1 MTASAI
7 IMKLKSTFG
16 RNVTLEVLMSSNVP
30 YKSSLLLGI
39 TKERGIELQ
48 TSSSIYP

>member
-16 RNVTLEVLMSSNVP
+16 RNGTLEVLMSSNMP

-39 TKERGIELQ
+39 CKGAGN
-48 TSSSIYP
+48 